1 MVAKISGS
9 SILWVSKCFHVN
21 HRERQM
27 KSWESGGSMFLT
39 HHGTQRLL
47 YSTLAMIIADY
58 KQIMGWETWLFAVS
72 EDRLY

>member
-1 MVAKISGS
+1 
-9 SILWVSKCFHVN
+9 
-21 HRERQM
+21 M

-39 HHGTQRLL
+39 YHGTQRLL